1 MVAGKDSGGA
11 GMIIARRAAQEAGP
25 ASQNIRREAS
35 EVTAVQRAALL
46 GQWPLTVWLTGLPGA
61 GKSTLA
67 RALERRLHALGR
79 ACLVLDGDN
88 LRHGLNRD
96 LGFSPEERRENIR
109 RAAEAARLLNDAGV
123 VAITALISPYRE
135 DREQA
140 RAVVGPERFVEVHV
154 QATARACES
163 RDPKGH
169 WRRAR
174 AGELPMFTGVDAP
187 YEAPEAAALVLD
199 TEALDVERCLDR
211 LLEVI
216 APRIAAGAG
225 PAAAA

>member
-1 MVAGKDSGGA
+1 MVAGKDGSGV
-11 GMIIARRAAQEAGP
+11 EDP
-25 ASQNIRREAS
+25 ASRNIRREAS
-35 EVTAVQRAALL
+35 EVTAAQRAALL
-46 GQWPLTVWLTGLPGA
+46 GQQPLTVWLTGLPGA

-67 RALERRLHALGR
+67 RALERRLHAFGR

-109 RAAEAARLLNDAGV
+109 RTAEAARLLNDAGV
-123 VAITALISPYRE
+123 VSITALISPYRE
-135 DREQA
+135 DRERA
-140 RAVVGPERFVEVHV
+140 RAIVGAERFVEVHV
-154 QATARACES
+154 RATAEACES

-216 APRIAAGAG
+216 APRIAVGTG
-225 PAAAA
+225 PDPAA